1 MEINYYIAPLKKWWK
16 LLLAAALVAAVSS
29 FLATLPQPNIYQAK
43 TTLMIGRTL
52 EDPNPSTNQIIMDRQ
67 LAIIYADLVGRELIQ
82 NETKKAL
89 GIEWLPKYESIA
101 VPNSQLIEITVIDNI
116 PERAQA
122 VANELANQ
130 LIKNSPGSSAS
141 MSQERIAFINS
152 QLDSFQLQIQDT
164 QQEIERLRSELGEQT
179 SAIQIQDTQN
189 SIAALEN
196 KLASLQD
203 NYATLLASAPQGASN
218 IISVLV
224 PAELPTYPIG
234 PNRILIV
241 LVAAFSG
248 FAFASGAS
256 FFIEFSSNKVS
267 TSSEIEHILQLPVLA
282 RIPEIKTDN
291 KWDYVREFPFSP
303 VAESFRSLRT
313 NIDLSSVDKPMRT
326 IMISS
331 PGTSEGKSTIAIN
344 LALIMAQSE
353 KKVILLG
360 ADLRKPVL
368 QGLIGL
374 EGKKGLSEW
383 MSKQAT
389 LSDIMHPLV
398 NDSLWVIP
406 SGALPPNPAELL
418 GSKTFIEFLK
428 NLEAYADVVILDGAP
443 FIVADATIL
452 AAQVDGIVL
461 VIRPDYT
468 KKDAMV
474 SMREQIKRTGST
486 TLGVV
491 MNFTENHNSY
501 DSSYYYVYEQNP
513 EISKNGHNNQDEQ
526 TKTSILN
533 KVRSLLKIHP
543 DG

>member
-1 MEINYYIAPLKKWWK
+1 MEISYYIAPLKKWWK

-52 EDPNPSTNQIIMDRQ
+52 EDPNPSTNQIMMDRQ
-67 LAIIYADLVGRELIQ
+67 LAVIYADLVGRELIQ

-89 GIEWLPKYESIA
+89 GIDWLPKYESIA
-101 VPNSQLIEITVIDNI
+101 VPNSQLIEITVVDNV

-130 LIKNSPGSSAS
+130 LIRNSPGSSAS
-141 MSQERIAFINS
+141 MSQERIAFINN

-164 QQEIERLRSELGEQT
+164 QEEIEKLRAELGEQT
-179 SAIQIQDTQN
+179 SAIQIQDSQN

-256 FFIEFSSNKVS
+256 YFIEFSSNKVS
-267 TSSEIEHILQLPVLA
+267 TSSEIEHILQLPILA
-282 RIPEIKTDN
+282 KIPEIKADN
-291 KWDYVREFPFSP
+291 KWDYVKEFPFSP

-313 NIDLSSVDKPMRT
+313 SIDLSAVDKPLRT

-353 KKVILLG
+353 KKVILVG

-368 QGLIGL
+368 QELIGL
-374 EGKKGLSEW
+374 EGKKGLSDW
-383 MSKQAT
+383 VSKEASIT
-389 LSDIMHPLV
+389 DILYPLI

-406 SGALPPNPAELL
+406 SGTLPPNPAEIL
-418 GSKTFIEFLK
+418 GSKTFSEFLK
-428 NLEAYADVVILDGAP
+428 KLEAYADVVVLDGAP

-461 VIRPDYT
+461 VVRPDYT

-501 DSSYYYVYEQNP
+501 DSSYYYVYEQKSV
-513 EISKNGHNNQDEQ
+513 ISTNGHNAQDGQ
-526 TKTSILN
+526 ILKSISN
-533 KVRSLLKIHP
+533 KVRNFLKINP
-543 DG
+543 DE